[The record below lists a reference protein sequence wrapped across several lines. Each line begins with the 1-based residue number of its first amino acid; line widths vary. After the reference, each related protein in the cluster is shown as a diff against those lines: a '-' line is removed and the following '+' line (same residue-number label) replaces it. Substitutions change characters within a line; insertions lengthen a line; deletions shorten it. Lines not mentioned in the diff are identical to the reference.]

1 MTALPGLQT
10 SNKRLTWDVWLAL
23 GLVYVVWGSTYL
35 AIRFAIGTL
44 PPFGMAGGR
53 FLVSGSLLFF
63 FLILKGVPIP
73 TLPQWKVAGI
83 VGFLLLTVANGGV
96 CWVERWVPS
105 GITALLVGTVPLW
118 IAFILALGPKGSK
131 PAWTTWAGIFLGS
144 LGILLLVLTKPGEG
158 GSEVNLWGA
167 LGLVG
172 TSLVWAIG
180 SLYARKANMPSS
192 PLMGTALQMILGG
205 VGQLMI
211 SFMLGEFRQ
220 FHLSQV
226 SSASWEAWV
235 YLTLVGSLVGFT
247 SYIWVLK
254 KATPEL
260 ASTYAFVNPIIAVF
274 LGWLLAGETLTGSLF
289 LAAGFIVGAVG
300 LVAWGSRKGA

>member
-1 MTALPGLQT
+1 
-10 SNKRLTWDVWLAL
+10 
-23 GLVYVVWGSTYL
+23 
-35 AIRFAIGTL
+35 
-44 PPFGMAGGR
+44 
-53 FLVSGSLLFF
+53 
-63 FLILKGVPIP
+63 
-73 TLPQWKVAGI
+73 
-83 VGFLLLTVANGGV
+83 
-96 CWVERWVPS
+96 
-105 GITALLVGTVPLW
+105 
-118 IAFILALGPKGSK
+118 
-131 PAWTTWAGIFLGS
+131 
-144 LGILLLVLTKPGEG
+144 
-158 GSEVNLWGA
+158 
-167 LGLVG
+167 
-172 TSLVWAIG
+172 
-180 SLYARKANMPSS
+180 
-192 PLMGTALQMILGG
+192 MGTALQMILGG